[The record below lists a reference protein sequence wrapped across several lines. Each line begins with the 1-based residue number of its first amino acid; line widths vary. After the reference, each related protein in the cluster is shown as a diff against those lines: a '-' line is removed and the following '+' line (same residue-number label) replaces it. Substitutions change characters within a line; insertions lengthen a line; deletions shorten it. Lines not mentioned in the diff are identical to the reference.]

1 MKDIV
6 EETAKASLVPESLAA
21 INAIAAVSAS
31 IGAGLVIESGG
42 DRTTPANLFV
52 IGIAQSGSG
61 KGVAFKRIFQSF
73 RDEEAEHAKLMIEE
87 ELPALRAEL
96 QIVEVSIKQSVA
108 SIKKETDEDCREQ
121 STRDIVDLEKEKSRL
136 QRELAKPLGY
146 SVADVTCEKL
156 AVALSSQPGEALASL
171 SPEARGVI
179 DVLSGRYAKGES
191 SDEAIYLSAYS
202 REQVRVDRIGR
213 ESTILNSPTLT
224 VLWLIQPDAAFR
236 FCNNSAMFDSGMLP
250 RFILINTK
258 ATLEDEAEIPYEMD
272 ASMIACW
279 DRLIKQLLSDVRAK
293 GDNPEVVRSAPEA
306 ATIIREFSNEV
317 KRTARPNMINEDIA
331 SFVARWGENTWRLA
345 LVLHTVEHGA
355 KAIEHLLSQETA
367 NKAVELMRWF
377 IDQQLELLRE
387 LRKSKGRPLARDS
400 KLLDIVRDA
409 GGEKSIRDLTKDNG
423 FDKKEVLG
431 IIAKHPEEISFET
444 RQTGGRPS
452 DVVVLSS

>member
-1 MKDIV
+1 
-6 EETAKASLVPESLAA
+6 
-21 INAIAAVSAS
+21 
-31 IGAGLVIESGG
+31 
-42 DRTTPANLFV
+42 
-52 IGIAQSGSG
+52 
-61 KGVAFKRIFQSF
+61 
-73 RDEEAEHAKLMIEE
+73 
-87 ELPALRAEL
+87 
-96 QIVEVSIKQSVA
+96 
-108 SIKKETDEDCREQ
+108 
-121 STRDIVDLEKEKSRL
+121 
-136 QRELAKPLGY
+136 
-146 SVADVTCEKL
+146 
-156 AVALSSQPGEALASL
+156 
-171 SPEARGVI
+171 
-179 DVLSGRYAKGES
+179 
-191 SDEAIYLSAYS
+191 
-202 REQVRVDRIGR
+202 
-213 ESTILNSPTLT
+213 
-224 VLWLIQPDAAFR
+224 
-236 FCNNSAMFDSGMLP
+236 
-250 RFILINTK
+250 
-258 ATLEDEAEIPYEMD
+258 
-272 ASMIACW
+272 MIACW